1 MANGRRGRRRHPR
14 AGGRRN
20 GSVSGTSFSL
30 ATALATVD
38 GGDQAL
44 TMEEITQRKLEL
56 EHHLQAFGGTL
67 RDDSRYAFKY
77 ITGATRDDETAETV
91 AADMAVVQ
99 SLHSDTGYTRTVQ
112 DDMRTVARWAKQE
125 YPSLSWTDVWSIVRE
140 SVPLGSQLEALLQ
153 TSE

>member
-1 MANGRRGRRRHPR
+1 MANGRRGRRGNQR

-20 GSVSGTSFSL
+20 GSVSSVPFSL
-30 ATALATVD
+30 ATALATVE
-38 GGDQAL
+38 ASEHTL
-44 TMEEITQRKLEL
+44 SIEEITQRKIEL
-56 EHHLQAFGGTL
+56 EHHLASFGGSL

-99 SLHSDTGYTRTVQ
+99 NLHSNTGYTRKVQ
-112 DDMRTVARWAKQE
+112 DDMRTVARWAKQA
-125 YPSLSWTDVWSIVRE
+125 YPALAWTDVWSVVRE

-153 TSE
+153 SSD